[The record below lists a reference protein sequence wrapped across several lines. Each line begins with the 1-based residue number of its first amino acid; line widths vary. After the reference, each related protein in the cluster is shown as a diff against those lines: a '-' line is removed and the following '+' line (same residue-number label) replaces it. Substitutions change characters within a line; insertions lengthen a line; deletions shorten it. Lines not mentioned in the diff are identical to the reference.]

1 MRPKDI
7 AQKAQDQRLL
17 SHVGKTPDITMAA
30 QMASA
35 VTRGGDTSV
44 LVRVRPGVYGLRKW
58 GRNPPGPKPPPPARP
73 AQAESAAP
81 RTPAKT
87 KAPERSP
94 DTPQEPVR
102 APAKTKAKTKAKAK
116 SPARAKVP
124 TKEKAPVA
132 APAPAAVA
140 AKPSAAVPTKTKAK
154 AKSPARAKAPVKP
167 QAPAKPAPQA
177 KAPVA
182 EKAPAARASQPP
194 AQPRAVP
201 GSSPATAERATT
213 TPSPPTPPPAQPK
226 SLAPTLDTRMAD
238 ALGAAQHPLSAA
250 AIAEK
255 LSLAPPHGEVM
266 AAALLGAEV
275 RHAEYAV
282 RRPRFAKHRH
292 GWGLGDRDL
301 STETLQLEAQIR
313 ELLGRL
319 SVQAEKQIQRRIR
332 QMPMERLVALSLQY
346 LHAQGFSQVVTAHFA
361 DGDAYLLRVIAP
373 AVGVL
378 PSREMGLRIHR
389 DPLEKSRPLTPK
401 DIAAFREFLRQERLS
416 EGAIITSG
424 LWRDASGHASHATP
438 HVLVLDAPQLSRE
451 CARLGIG
458 VRRTSCFMPFFDES
472 KW

>member
-7 AQKAQDQRLL
+7 AQKAQDHRLL

-58 GRNPPGPKPPPPARP
+58 GRNPPGPKTPPPARP

-81 RTPAKT
+81 HTPAKT

-124 TKEKAPVA
+124 TKEKTPVA
-132 APAPAAVA
+132 APAPAAV
-140 AKPSAAVPTKTKAK
+140 KPPAAVPAKTKTKAK
-154 AKSPARAKAPVKP
+154 AKSPTRAKAPVKQ

-182 EKAPAARASQPP
+182 EKAPAARTSQPP
-194 AQPRAVP
+194 
-201 GSSPATAERATT
+201 
-213 TPSPPTPPPAQPK
+213 SPPK
-226 SLAPTLDTRMAD
+226 SQAPTLDTRMAD

-266 AAALLGAEV
+266 AAALLGADV

-346 LHAQGFSQVVTAHFA
+346 LHAQGFSHVVTAHFA
-361 DGDAYLLRVIAP
+361 DGDTYLLRVSAP
-373 AVGVL
+373 AAGVL

-401 DIAAFREFLRQERLS
+401 DVAAFREFLRQERLS
-416 EGAIITSG
+416 EGAVITSG
-424 LWRDASGHASHATP
+424 LWRDASEHAPNTSP